1 MPTIKCDDTV
11 RKPADMKPA
20 DLEGLEGRWL
30 DVPRL
35 QQRSTEVRS
44 NFWCGRAS
52 AAMVY
57 NYFCKAQ
64 GKADQY
70 IGHDDGEPGPG
81 QNGCKLNLRFLGG
94 PNQGKLAGVDD
105 SGAVSAE
112 GIFKLAGWKT
122 DSGELAQS
130 ASVGTDPASV
140 EKRFARH
147 IEQLKKNNPVVQY
160 TLLSK
165 DRGQIVVI
173 NGYKKDS
180 DRGELWLRIVD
191 PCYPQED
198 LLGSGNFRMITRP
211 ETPDKEFS
219 EYWLKAKRFF
229 EAHPGK
235 PGKKLFQHADAS
247 NGHFFYALPDPPVKD
262 DHELVHKVGK
272 GLGETAGKKDDARQD
287 AKAPKQNATS
297 KEDARPEGPAASCP
311 PVTGVPRLPFSIDGS
326 NLVTGPAIT
335 SLYHQTERGMG
346 GFFPLGDSGMFHS
359 GAHVAPA
366 PNAPI
371 MAMADGEVVAV
382 RLGMGPGEHA
392 WGDTG
397 FVILRHKLKG
407 DKNIYSLYLHFRR
420 EPLHPDTTDAG
431 WLKRLL
437 IDAMQDKNAPRKPK
451 WRVME
456 PQPTWKDADKGKFSP
471 TNVSTDDKLDPGVY
485 EEDEELVADH
495 KRYVKLKGKWVRALG
510 PDGSGQKVKEL
521 SPWADFDLDKAC
533 KNDAHVKDL
542 RDGKTVVLDD
552 LKSDDGKGH
561 KSTVEAGETLGR
573 SGNYLGSPALH
584 WSVFSRDAVFT
595 SGALGAEEFTAQE
608 APKVADL
615 DLSSKEHGSKEHALA
630 LIEAVDP
637 KKQWIGKKDLEWII
651 EPGELRHFYRTPT
664 QCWRG
669 RYQAVKGL
677 ADFKLDLDKLT
688 RQDRYKSHT
697 ETERGDFVKNGKAFL
712 FWDDLAKADDFP
724 TDGKAVFV
732 HPVTA
737 LRMMS
742 QVRVEQDH
750 DDPPEDKGVN
760 ADDRT
765 HAGEDVVLVVRD
777 AKGPLA
783 AVEVTVKADGAVV
796 LTGKTDSQG
805 EMVVKIEDVMGKDV
819 EVSVDAAVVGDKG
832 QLVQV
837 ANETASPATLT
848 PGDAP
853 GNQTFNGDEV
863 VPNPRLALKMK
874 VKKGAM
880 VKQFAKW
887 DADKFEATGPGAF
900 LAPEAGI
907 VAERIVFRSEDGKK
921 ECISLLQ
928 GTSEVFCWSIE
939 NGEEKIAVDLPADQ
953 QKKDADAIAS
963 WSARIAHLQDHP
975 VLAGRV
981 QNIDDG
987 AEIEVRWQAMMAV
1000 GAPEHDHELGKAKC
1014 KVAAGGFAVAF
1025 DPHLL
1030 TSDNNLLNAPRPV
1043 YAKLKVKGKDLI
1055 LRDQAVTI
1063 YGDAKF
1069 PDPPAKPSTTP
1080 PKPGQ
1085 KVKEIVGWLEVD
1097 RGSDIDRPNG
1107 WGGKEH
1113 ERFASRAFTQ
1123 LTSAVAHRLT
1133 ADGVDKIWVAPCLPS
1148 QHLALEAEATMS
1160 PADAATH
1167 HGAAIKASFP
1177 DAPDWVMASD
1187 PASAW
1192 KADNGIQ
1199 TGLCAV
1205 DCKSSVAPQ
1214 GRKAGCSEGVRQ
1226 ANLGSC
1232 HNGTAEKCQTAV
1244 QIGKTNTVK
1253 KDGCAQVAS
1262 SCGAAQHDKSHC
1274 FLTGIVKGQNAEER
1288 ERWHVRLPMRTTGAG
1303 YPYLRD
1309 TGSNARVLL
1318 VNPASGAAVVCSQEA
1333 RGPQGE
1339 KCAGNIAV
1347 PEAAVEKDEFKDKD
1361 TLLSASYETFWKL
1374 GLPRAG
1380 GGEAVVLMAFCD
1392 VNTPLGPVPADLP
1405 IKLKKTISFDSL
1417 MGDAAP
1423 VEPGVPGDKVKSGN
1437 IVVAGKHFV
1446 DWYNQDFHPLHK
1458 GRHPT
1463 LIYGTDGSHPP
1474 EFPSGNINKMN
1485 FKSIF
1490 DHCEPLWAK
1499 EITLSEF
1506 VAILCIMLNEVG
1518 GNLKAVGEMNGPR
1531 YMFEAGP
1538 RKQSY
1543 NGILG
1548 NKKAGDQLCDEFH
1561 CIGEEQRAAWNAH
1574 KGAVY
1579 PDDSGIEDKV
1589 RECDFFKFRGHGLNQ
1604 LTGRGNYDAHMNKFL
1619 KQYCGKGMDEMSGAE
1634 MEDAIQ
1640 NKPEVYL
1647 ASFKSFFMKGGM
1659 KDAMAKTNDG
1669 EFWKVGKINS
1679 GGDQY
1684 ADLFEFRCKTLIDAM
1699 TQATYQFR

>member
-1 MPTIKCDDTV
+1 MPSIKCDDTV

-35 QQRSTEVRS
+35 QQKSAEVRS
-44 NFWCGRAS
+44 SFWCGRAS

-57 NYFCKAQ
+57 NYLSKAQ

-70 IGHDDGEPGPG
+70 IGHDDGEAGPG
-81 QNGCKLNLRFLGG
+81 LNAAKFNLRFLGG
-94 PNQGKLAGVDD
+94 SNKGKLAGVDED
-105 SGAVSAE
+105 GKVNPA
-112 GIFKLAGWKT
+112 GIFAAAGWKT
-122 DSGELAQS
+122 DSGELAQDPN
-130 ASVGTDPASV
+130 VNTDGPSV

-147 IEQLKKNNPVVQY
+147 LEQLKKNNPVVQY

-165 DRGQIVVI
+165 DRGHIVVI
-173 NGYKKDS
+173 AGYKKDS
-180 DRGELWLRIVD
+180 DRGELWLRVVD
-191 PCYPQED
+191 PDYPQED
-198 LLGSGNFRMITRP
+198 LLGAGNFRMITRP
-211 ETPDKEFS
+211 ETPGKEFS
-219 EYWLKAKRFF
+219 EYWLKAARLLQP
-229 EAHPGK
+229 HPGK
-235 PGKKLFQHADAS
+235 PGKRLFAHADAEG
-247 NGHFFYALPDPPVKD
+247 GHFFYALPDPPVKD

-272 GLGETAGKKDDARQD
+272 GLGETAGKKDGA
-287 AKAPKQNATS
+287 APKQNATS
-297 KEDARPEGPAASCP
+297 KDDAKPAGPEASCP
-311 PVTGVPRLPFSIDGS
+311 PLTGVPRLPFFINGS
-326 NLVTGPAIT
+326 NLVTGAALT
-335 SLYHQTERGMG
+335 SLYHQTERGLG

-359 GAHVAPA
+359 GAHLTPA

-371 MAMADGEVVAV
+371 MAMADGEVVAA

-397 FVILRHKLKG
+397 FVLLRHKVKG
-407 DKNIYSLYLHFRR
+407 DKNVYSLYLHFKR

-437 IDAMQDKNAPRKPK
+437 IDAMQEKGAAAKKPK

-456 PQPTWKDADKGKFSP
+456 AQPTWKDADRGKFSP
-471 TNVSTDDKLDPGVY
+471 TNVATDDKLEAGVY
-485 EEDEELVADH
+485 QEDEELVADH

-510 PDGSGQKVKEL
+510 PDGSGLKVKEL
-521 SPWADFDLDKAC
+521 SPWSDFDLEKAC
-533 KNDAHVKDL
+533 KNSPSVKDL
-542 RDGKTVVLDD
+542 RDGKVAVLDA

-561 KSTVEAGETLGR
+561 QYTVEAGETVGR
-573 SGNYLGSPALH
+573 SGWYLGSPALH
-584 WSVFSRDAVFT
+584 WSVFSKDAVFPT
-595 SGALGAEEFTAQE
+595 GALGEAEFTADE

-615 DLSSKEHGSKEHALA
+615 DLSSKEHGTKEHATA

-637 KKQWIGKKDLEWII
+637 KKKWIGKKDLEWII
-651 EPGELRHFYRTPT
+651 EPGELRHFYRTPA

-677 ADFKLDLDKLT
+677 VDFKLDLDKLT

-697 ETERGDFVKNGKAFL
+697 ETERGDFVKSGKAFL
-712 FWDDLAKADDFP
+712 FWDELAKADDFP

-742 QVRVEQDH
+742 QVRVEHDH
-750 DDPPEDKGVN
+750 DDPKETDGAN
-760 ADDRT
+760 AEDRT
-765 HAGEDVVLVVRD
+765 HAGEDVVIVVRD

-783 AVEVTVKADGAVV
+783 AVEVTVKADGAVI

-805 EMVVKIEDVMGKDV
+805 EIIVKIEDVVGKDI
-819 EVSVDAAVVGDKG
+819 EVSVDASVVGDKG

-880 VKQFAKW
+880 VKQFARW
-887 DADKFEATGPGAF
+887 DEGKFEVAGPGAF
-900 LAPEAGI
+900 LEPEAS
-907 VAERIVFRSEDGKK
+907 VTAERIVFRSDDGKK

-928 GTSEVFCWSIE
+928 GSVEVFCWSIE
-939 NGEEKIAVDLPADQ
+939 NGEEKIALDLPAE
-953 QKKDADAIAS
+953 QKKKDPDVIAS
-963 WSARIAHLQDHP
+963 WSARIAHLKDHP

-981 QNIDDG
+981 QNLEDG
-987 AEIEVRWQAMMAV
+987 TEIEVSWQAMMAV
-1000 GAPEHDHELGKAKC
+1000 GAPEHDHDLGKARC
-1014 KVAAGGFAVAF
+1014 KVALGGFAIAF
-1025 DPHLL
+1025 DPHVL

-1063 YGDAKF
+1063 YGDSKF
-1069 PDPPAKPSTTP
+1069 PDPPAKPQTAP
-1080 PKPGQ
+1080 PLPGT

-1113 ERFASRAFTQ
+1113 ERFATRAFTQ
-1123 LTSAVAHRLT
+1123 LTGAAAHRIT

-1148 QHLALEAEATMS
+1148 QHLALDSEAALS
-1160 PADAATH
+1160 PADAAAH
-1167 HGAAIKASFP
+1167 HGKAIKTSFP
-1177 DAPDWVMASD
+1177 DAPDWVIASD
-1187 PASAW
+1187 LASAW

-1205 DCKSSVAPQ
+1205 DCKSSVAPP
-1214 GRKAGCSEGVRQ
+1214 GRKSGCSEQVRQ

-1244 QIGKTNTVK
+1244 QIGKSNTVK
-1253 KDGCAQVAS
+1253 KDGCPQVIT

-1274 FLTGIVKGQNAEER
+1274 FLTGIVKGDNAEER
-1288 ERWHVRLPMRTTGAG
+1288 ERWHVRLPMRTSGAG

-1309 TGSNARVLL
+1309 TGKNARVLL

-1339 KCAGNIAV
+1339 KCGGNLAV

-1361 TLLSASYETFWKL
+1361 TLLAASYETFWKL
-1374 GLPRAG
+1374 GLPRGG

-1392 VNTPLGPVPADLP
+1392 VNTRLGPVPADLP

-1423 VEPGVPGDKVKSGN
+1423 VEPGVPGEKVKSSN
-1437 IVVAGKHFV
+1437 IVVGGKHFV
-1446 DWYNQDFHPLHK
+1446 DWYNQDFAPLHK

-1463 LIYGTDGSHPP
+1463 LIYGKDGMHPV
-1474 EFPSGNINKMN
+1474 EFPPGNINKMN
-1485 FKSIF
+1485 FKKVF
-1490 DHCEPLWAK
+1490 DHCEPLWAR
-1499 EITLSEF
+1499 EISLGEF

-1518 GNLKAVGEMNGPR
+1518 GNLAAVGEHNGPK

-1548 NKKAGDQLCDEFH
+1548 NKKAGDQLLVMGAITEDQV
-1561 CIGEEQRAAWNAH
+1561 GPWNKH
-1574 KGAVY
+1574 DGAVY
-1579 PDDSGIEDKV
+1579 PDDAGIEDKV

-1619 KQYCGKGMDEMSGAE
+1619 KQYCGKGMDEMTGAE

-1647 ASFKSFFMKGGM
+1647 ASFKSFFAKGGM
-1659 KDAMAKTNDG
+1659 KEAMGKTNEG

-1684 ADLFEFRCKTLIDAM
+1684 ADLFEYRCKTMIDAM
-1699 TQATYQFR
+1699 TQATYEFR